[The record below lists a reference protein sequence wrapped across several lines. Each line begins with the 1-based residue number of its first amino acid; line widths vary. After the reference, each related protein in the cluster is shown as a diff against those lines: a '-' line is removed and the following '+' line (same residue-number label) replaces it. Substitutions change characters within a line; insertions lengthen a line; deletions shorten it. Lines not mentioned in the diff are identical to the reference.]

1 MAGASSALPSHSAP
15 SVRKSSNDI
24 VNSISN
30 VQVQAAFAMAAED
43 ILYQQGL
50 SPHIER
56 GFLVM
61 GRSDFHQH
69 LCPVKGIL
77 VNDLQIWY
85 DS

>member
-1 MAGASSALPSHSAP
+1 
-15 SVRKSSNDI
+15 
-24 VNSISN
+24 
-30 VQVQAAFAMAAED
+30 MAAED

-50 SPHIER
+50 SPHIEQ